1 MNQRRITVLGFAVLP
16 LIFFLDCFPGGIVTK
31 GGSVHSAGFFA
42 SATRTQGAPY
52 LIVCYDEKE
61 AKRREELREKDE
73 KAEIPAGPPVRFADP
88 ATYKG
93 GCELEGESSVFFLF
107 NLWPATPRL
116 NPEYA
121 LAAAVQKV
129 EGDSM
134 VNVRFWHETHYYS
147 LLGLVHVFKVR
158 GDVIKFLGG
167 EDPRK
172 KDKDK
177 AKGGGR

>member
-1 MNQRRITVLGFAVLP
+1 MNLRRIFSTVIAALP
-16 LIFFLDCFPGGIVTK
+16 LALALGCFPGGVITK
-31 GGSVHSAGFFA
+31 GGSVHTVGFLA

-52 LIVCYDEKE
+52 LIVCYDEQE
-61 AKRREELREKDE
+61 AKRREDLREKDP
-73 KAEIPAGPPVRFADP
+73 KAEIPAGPPVRFEDP
-88 ATYKG
+88 AAYKG

-121 LAAAVQKV
+121 FAMAVQKV

-134 VNVRFWHETHYYS
+134 VNIRTWHETHFYS
-147 LLGLVHVFKVR
+147 LLGQVHVFKVR
-158 GDVIKFLGG
+158 GDVIKFLTG

-172 KDKDK
+172 KDK

>member
-1 MNQRRITVLGFAVLP
+1 MNRGIITTLGLAALP
-16 LIFFLDCFPGGIVTK
+16 LICFVDCFPGGIVTK
-31 GGSVHSAGFFA
+31 GGSVHTAGLVP
-42 SATRTQGAPY
+42 SATRTGGAPF

-73 KAEIPAGPPVRFADP
+73 KAEIPAGPPVRFEDP
-88 ATYKG
+88 GTYKG

-121 LAAAVQKV
+121 FAAAVQKV

-134 VNVRFWHETHYYS
+134 INVQTWHETHYYS

-158 GDVIKFLGG
+158 GDVIKFLTG